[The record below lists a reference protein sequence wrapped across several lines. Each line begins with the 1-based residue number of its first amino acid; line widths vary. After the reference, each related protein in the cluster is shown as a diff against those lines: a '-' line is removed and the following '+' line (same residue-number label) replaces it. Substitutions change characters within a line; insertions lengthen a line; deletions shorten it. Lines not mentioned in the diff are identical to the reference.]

1 MIIYSLLKISFDTF
15 TTYKILKFKYIFLTV
30 LRLRW
35 LYYLLCAIVLQFVN
49 SDRKLLK
56 PNGKIKSGLSQDR
69 REMKDLVYIW
79 VKKNNP
85 WLSIVLFL
93 QKQFSKSLLK
103 QGHCPSGT
111 SLQLYI
117 LKDHKN
123 V

>member
-69 REMKDLVYIW
+69 REMKDLVYI
-79 VKKNNP
+79 
-85 WLSIVLFL
+85 
-93 QKQFSKSLLK
+93 
-103 QGHCPSGT
+103 
-111 SLQLYI
+111 
-117 LKDHKN
+117 
-123 V
+123 